1 MPEPSKY
8 AITATTVQITE
19 QNYGTINGIQNT
31 YESNPELTKAIADL
45 KTLITDLQ
53 TQHPTATATQAT
65 TIIDAEFTEITQN
78 KTHKRTSL
86 RKQILNPDRH
96 LQATKATLGEIAKHY
111 LEESIWSKAI
121 VTYIDKLSETPDTGA

>member
-45 KTLITDLQ
+45 
-53 TQHPTATATQAT
+53 
-65 TIIDAEFTEITQN
+65 
-78 KTHKRTSL
+78 
-86 RKQILNPDRH
+86 
-96 LQATKATLGEIAKHY
+96 
-111 LEESIWSKAI
+111 
-121 VTYIDKLSETPDTGA
+121 